1 MNYADS
7 DLVFCRKEGRLVY
20 RTRKAEGVRESFSGV
35 KDVLAF
41 SLREGECRKV
51 REILGDPRRLAALLW
66 FSGREVE
73 RVIVT
78 WALNGVYKRT
88 AVTHEDWPGAVWRI
102 PEGVARVHLA
112 DMQGERVVDVDFTN
126 LKVLE
131 GVYFRA
137 GRTEY
142 AVLADR
148 DRVRALLESLRAV
161 SFPRNLGTWESRG
174 AVEMIGDWT
183 YAAST
188 CTGNRGLKSRL
199 SLPAMSLRRHW

>member
-1 MNYADS
+1 MRPFEFLNSLMNYADS

-20 RTRKAEGVRESFSGV
+20 RTRKAEGVRESFSEV

-88 AVTHEDWPGAVWRI
+88 AVTHEDWPAAVWRI

-112 DMQGERVVDVDFTN
+112 DIRGERVVDVDFTN
-126 LKVLE
+126 LKALE

-142 AVLADR
+142 TVLADR

-161 SFPRNLGTWESRG
+161 SFPRNLETWESRG
-174 AVEMIGDWT
+174 AVEM
-183 YAAST
+183 
-188 CTGNRGLKSRL
+188 TGEIRGG
-199 SLPAMSLRRHW
+199 

>member
-1 MNYADS
+1 MRPFEFLNSLMNYADS

-20 RTRKAEGVRESFSGV
+20 RTREAEGVRESFSGV

-51 REILGDPRRLAALLW
+51 REILGDPRRLAVLLW
-66 FSGREVE
+66 SCGGKAKP
-73 RVIVT
+73 VIVT
-78 WALNGVYKRT
+78 WALNGVYRRT
-88 AVTHEDWPGAVWRI
+88 VVSREDWPAAVWEM

-112 DMQGERVVDVDFTN
+112 GGERVVDVDFTD
-126 LKVLE
+126 LKALE

-148 DRVRALLESLRAV
+148 DRVRALLGSLGAV
-161 SFPRNLGTWESRG
+161 SLPRNLEIWKGSGVAEG
-174 AVEMIGDWT
+174 G
-183 YAAST
+183 
-188 CTGNRGLKSRL
+188 G
-199 SLPAMSLRRHW
+199 

>member
-1 MNYADS
+1 VRPFELLNSLMSYADS

-20 RTRKAEGVRESFSGV
+20 RTSKAEGVRESFSRV

-66 FSGREVE
+66 FSGGEVE
-73 RVIVT
+73 RVVVT
-78 WALNGVYKRT
+78 WALNRVYEQT
-88 AVTHEDWPGAVWRI
+88 AVAHEGLSDAVWRI
-102 PEGVARVHLA
+102 PEGVARVHLTG
-112 DMQGERVVDVDFTN
+112 GERVVDVDFTN
-126 LKVLE
+126 LRVLE

-148 DRVRALLESLRAV
+148 DRVRALLESLGAV
-161 SFPRNLGTWESRG
+161 SFPRNLEIWESRD
-174 AVEMIGDWT
+174 AVEMTGEIG
-183 YAAST
+183 
-188 CTGNRGLKSRL
+188 GG
-199 SLPAMSLRRHW
+199 

>member
-1 MNYADS
+1 VRPFELLGSLTNYADS

-41 SLREGECRKV
+41 SLREGECLKV
-51 REILGDPRRLAALLW
+51 REILGDPRRLAVLVW
-66 FSGREVE
+66 FCGAKE
-73 RVIVT
+73 RPVIVT
-78 WALNGVYKRT
+78 WALNGVYRRRV
-88 AVTHEDWPGAVWRI
+88 VTREDWLGVVWEI

-112 DMQGERVVDVDFTN
+112 GSGRVVDVDFTD

-137 GRTEY
+137 RGTEY

-148 DRVRALLESLRAV
+148 DRVRALLESLGVV
-161 SFPRNLGTWESRG
+161 SFPRDLETWESRSVMEG
-174 AVEMIGDWT
+174 G
-183 YAAST
+183 
-188 CTGNRGLKSRL
+188 G
-199 SLPAMSLRRHW
+199 

>member
-1 MNYADS
+1 MRPFEFLNSLMNYADS

-51 REILGDPRRLAALLW
+51 REILGDPRRLAVLLW
-66 FSGREVE
+66 SCGAKE
-73 RVIVT
+73 RPVIVT
-78 WALNGVYKRT
+78 WALNGIYRRT
-88 AVTHEDWPGAVWRI
+88 VVTREDWVGTVWEI

-112 DMQGERVVDVDFTN
+112 TGERVVDVDFTN

-161 SFPRNLGTWESRG
+161 SFPRNLETWESRG
-174 AVEMIGDWT
+174 AVKMTGEIG
-183 YAAST
+183 
-188 CTGNRGLKSRL
+188 GG
-199 SLPAMSLRRHW
+199 

>member
-20 RTRKAEGVRESFSGV
+20 RTRKAEGVRESFSEV
-35 KDVLAF
+35 KDALAF

-51 REILGDPRRLAALLW
+51 REILGDPRRLAVLLW
-66 FSGREVE
+66 SCGGKAKP
-73 RVIVT
+73 VIVT

-88 AVTHEDWPGAVWRI
+88 AATHEDWPGAVWRI

-112 DMQGERVVDVDFTN
+112 GSERVVDVDFTD
-126 LKVLE
+126 LKALE

-137 GRTEY
+137 GGTEY

-148 DRVRALLESLRAV
+148 DRVRALLESLGAV
-161 SFPRNLGTWESRG
+161 SFPRNLETWESRG
-174 AVEMIGDWT
+174 AVEM
-183 YAAST
+183 
-188 CTGNRGLKSRL
+188 TGEIRGG
-199 SLPAMSLRRHW
+199 

>member
-1 MNYADS
+1 VRPFEFLNGLTNYADS

-35 KDVLAF
+35 KNALAF

-51 REILGDPRRLAALLW
+51 REILGDPRRLAVLLW
-66 FSGREVE
+66 SCGAKE
-73 RVIVT
+73 RPVIVT
-78 WALNGVYKRT
+78 WALNGVYRRT
-88 AVTHEDWPGAVWRI
+88 VVTREDWPAAVWEI

-112 DMQGERVVDVDFTN
+112 GGERVVDVDFTN
-126 LKVLE
+126 LRVLE

-148 DRVRALLESLRAV
+148 DRVRALLESLRVV
-161 SFPRNLGTWESRG
+161 SSPRDLETWESRSVIEG
-174 AVEMIGDWT
+174 
-183 YAAST
+183 
-188 CTGNRGLKSRL
+188 RG
-199 SLPAMSLRRHW
+199 

>member
-1 MNYADS
+1 VRSKGWRRRTFRSTNSRRCAVRPFEFLNRLMNYADS

-20 RTRKAEGVRESFSGV
+20 RTREAEGVRESFSGV
-35 KDVLAF
+35 KDVLLF

-66 FSGREVE
+66 FCGAKE
-73 RVIVT
+73 RPVIVT
-78 WALNGVYKRT
+78 WALNGVYRST
-88 AVTHEDWPGAVWRI
+88 VVTREDWLGAVWEI

-112 DMQGERVVDVDFTN
+112 GSERVVDVDFTN
-126 LKVLE
+126 LKALE

-137 GRTEY
+137 GGTEY

-161 SFPRNLGTWESRG
+161 SLPGNLETWKSSG
-174 AVEMIGDWT
+174 VVEG
-183 YAAST
+183 
-188 CTGNRGLKSRL
+188 GG
-199 SLPAMSLRRHW
+199 